1 MFFMVEDVL
10 VEAIE
15 EGKIVSVRESY
26 AKREGLLILRRV
38 PPSISQAN
46 APVQQNVRKHV
57 RDEGHLLFDD
67 FRKPLRTSAGS
78 IVQHLIPNFH
88 WIIREKRR
96 VMGITRKKCAK
107 ELGISENDLK
117 LLENGI
123 FPSND
128 YGLATRLGEY
138 FGAQFIKSE
147 ENTLGQD
154 MRKLVEKPRVEE
166 KSKKQSYVDDASE
179 EFSGQDIEL
188 DI

>member
-1 MFFMVEDVL
+1 MFFMEDIL

-38 PPSISQAN
+38 PPSINQQN
-46 APVQQNVRKHV
+46 AVVQQNARKHA

-67 FRKPLRTSAGS
+67 FRKPLRVSAGS
-78 IVQHLIPNFH
+78 ITQHLVPNFH

-96 VMGITRKKCAK
+96 VMGITRKKCSR

-128 YGLATRLGEY
+128 FGLATRLGEY
-138 FGAQFIKSE
+138 FGTQIIKSE
-147 ENTLGQD
+147 ANALKQD
-154 MRKLVEKPRVEE
+154 MRKLVEKPRVDEKTQRERLAEE
-166 KSKKQSYVDDASE
+166 ASN
-179 EFSGQDIEL
+179 EFSGKDLEL